1 MLAQGLQIDMCRSYG
16 LMHGKLR
23 DGMDKKDKKSKAE
36 AQQEEKVIADEDVQA
51 QQETTGEEKT
61 PQEPVMSELE
71 KKESEIMQLK
81 EKLADAQGEIASLK
95 EQMLRDRA
103 DLENYRKRLIRD
115 KEDAVRFANENLIKD
130 LLQPL
135 DDFNRALEAA
145 ESTKEYAK
153 VHDGVVMVNSQLYS
167 TLEKNWGLERIASVG
182 KEFDPSEHEAY
193 QVVIDDSLETET
205 VLEEYIVGYKLH
217 GRVLRPSKVK
227 VGKPNV

>member
-1 MLAQGLQIDMCRSYG
+1 
-16 LMHGKLR
+16 
-23 DGMDKKDKKSKAE
+23 MDKKDKKSKAE
-36 AQQEEKVIADEDVQA
+36 AQREEVIADENAQA
-51 QQETTGEEKT
+51 KQEETGAEQK
-61 PQEPVMSELE
+61 QDEPVMSELE
-71 KKESEIMQLK
+71 KKELEVVQLK

-153 VHDGVVMVNSQLYS
+153 VHDGVVMVNSQLLS
-167 TLEKNWGLERIASVG
+167 TLEKNWGLERIDAVG

-193 QVVIDDSLETET
+193 QVVVDDSLETET
-205 VLEEYIVGYKLH
+205 VMEEYIVGYKLH